1 MKRAILAF
9 TALLFI
15 GHADVVAATTADD
28 DDGQPPSTGLSVF
41 VNAAGYS
48 AAANAA
54 EFYSGRDGNPN
65 TINNILH
72 SDRYGRAI
80 WDHLVDAGR
89 ILPSAVGDYSQFTV
103 VEYPP
108 KMEYRLTYQ
117 IGLGLR
123 YDYKSGFGWLL
134 RFDMAKLTAMGG
146 FNLSTGG
153 VPLLGNDQYI
163 TCGIFGK
170 ENRYNID
177 LALTRTVALNEAV
190 DLELNL
196 GTGLVN
202 VKVEENA
209 MEIEGSTYSILDRT
223 DGQIPDSYTAEYDY
237 QNQGRIG
244 YGVFATVAMG
254 YRVHGIGAMKLYYTC
269 RHDRITFY
277 DRVAHDNRKVW
288 GWQHAVGIRI
298 EMNNFS
304 FL

>member
-1 MKRAILAF
+1 MKHAVLIL
-9 TALLFI
+9 TTLLI
-15 GHADVVAATTADD
+15 ATSAAADD
-28 DDGQPPSTGLSVF
+28 GKPPSTGLSVF

-54 EFYSGRDGNPN
+54 EFYGGYDFNPN
-65 TINNILH
+65 KINNILK
-72 SDRYGRAI
+72 SDLYGRAI
-80 WDHLVDAGR
+80 WDHLVDAGY
-89 ILPSAVGDYSQFTV
+89 LSPSAVGQYDQLTV
-103 VEYPP
+103 VEFPP
-108 KMEYRLTYQ
+108 KMEYRLAYQ

-123 YDYKSGFGWLL
+123 YDYASGFGWLL
-134 RFDMAKLTAMGG
+134 RFDMAKLQAVGG

-153 VPLLGNDQYI
+153 IPLLGTDQYI

-177 LALTRTVALNEAV
+177 LALAKTVALSNML

-196 GTGLVN
+196 GAGLVN
-202 VKVEENA
+202 VKVDENA
-209 MEIEGSTYSILDRT
+209 MEIAGATYSILDRT
-223 DGQIPDSYTAEYDY
+223 DGEIPSTYTAEYDY

-244 YGVFATVAMG
+244 YGVFATIATG
-254 YRVHGIGAMKLYYTC
+254 YRVSGIGALKLFYTC

-277 DRVAHDNRKVW
+277 DREAHGNRKVW
-288 GWQHAVGIRI
+288 GWQHAFGIRI